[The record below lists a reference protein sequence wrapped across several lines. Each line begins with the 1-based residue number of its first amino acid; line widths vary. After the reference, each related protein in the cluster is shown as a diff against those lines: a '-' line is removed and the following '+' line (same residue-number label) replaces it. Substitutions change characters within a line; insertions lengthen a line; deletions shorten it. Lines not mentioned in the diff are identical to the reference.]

1 MNKEQAVSYLRFSG
15 FSDEQIKAIEGA
27 FSGWGSCVPVSE
39 KAEGS
44 EDCISRQAVLDA
56 LNNIEIPRNASW
68 YQYYQQALTAV
79 DKLPPAQLGTNLAE
93 VGTDCISRQA
103 AIDTIES
110 WLSCDDY
117 NEAERH
123 IMRAMQSVLYDLP
136 SVNPQKPICPSA
148 GIDCEDC
155 PAYEDAIGRKAVLN
169 TLENMDRALDEDR
182 TVENYKD
189 LLRECYKVLP
199 SVTPKPKSECEHD
212 HEILKAYSDGASAVL
227 ESLIEQYE
235 HYLELLDADMKD
247 GSATIVTKTKY
258 AVYTEVVK
266 QLKEVEVQE

>member
-1 MNKEQAVSYLRFSG
+1 MTKHEADVIGGLNMTDQISNEAYKQIMIAAQ
-15 FSDEQIKAIEGA
+15 DENEP
-27 FSGWGSCVPVSE
+27 CE
-39 KAEGS
+39 
-44 EDCISRQAVLDA
+44 
-56 LNNIEIPRNASW
+56 
-68 YQYYQQALTAV
+68 
-79 DKLPPAQLGTNLAE
+79 
-93 VGTDCISRQA
+93 DCISRQA

-117 NEAERH
+117 NEAELH

-136 SVNPQKPICPSA
+136 SVNPQKP
-148 GIDCEDC
+148 
-155 PAYEDAIGRKAVLN
+155 
-169 TLENMDRALDEDR
+169 
-182 TVENYKD
+182 
-189 LLRECYKVLP
+189 
-199 SVTPKPKSECEHD
+199 KSEWQQD

>member
-1 MNKEQAVSYLRFSG
+1 MTKEQAVVYLRFSG

-27 FSGWGSCVPVSE
+27 FTCDKCAYSTN
-39 KAEGS
+39 EGCQYDDITEAIPPFETS
-44 EDCISRQAVLDA
+44 DDAISRQ
-56 LNNIEIPRNASW
+56 
-68 YQYYQQALTAV
+68 
-79 DKLPPAQLGTNLAE
+79 
-93 VGTDCISRQA
+93 
-103 AIDTIES
+103 
-110 WLSCDDY
+110 
-117 NEAERH
+117 
-123 IMRAMQSVLYDLP
+123 
-136 SVNPQKPICPSA
+136 
-148 GIDCEDC
+148 
-155 PAYEDAIGRKAVLN
+155 AVLN

-182 TVENYKD
+182 TVENYKE

-227 ESLIEQYE
+227 ESIKYLIEQYE

-266 QLKEVEVQE
+266 QLKEVLESEEQE

>member
-1 MNKEQAVSYLRFSG
+1 MTKEQAVVYLRFSG

-27 FSGWGSCVPVSE
+27 FTCDKCVYSTSE
-39 KAEGS
+39 GCQYDDITETILPFETSDDA
-44 EDCISRQAVLDA
+44 ISRQ
-56 LNNIEIPRNASW
+56 
-68 YQYYQQALTAV
+68 
-79 DKLPPAQLGTNLAE
+79 
-93 VGTDCISRQA
+93 
-103 AIDTIES
+103 
-110 WLSCDDY
+110 
-117 NEAERH
+117 
-123 IMRAMQSVLYDLP
+123 
-136 SVNPQKPICPSA
+136 
-148 GIDCEDC
+148 
-155 PAYEDAIGRKAVLN
+155 AVLN

-182 TVENYKD
+182 TVEYYKD

-235 HYLELLDADMKD
+235 RYLELLDADMKD

-266 QLKEVEVQE
+266 QLKEVLESEVQE